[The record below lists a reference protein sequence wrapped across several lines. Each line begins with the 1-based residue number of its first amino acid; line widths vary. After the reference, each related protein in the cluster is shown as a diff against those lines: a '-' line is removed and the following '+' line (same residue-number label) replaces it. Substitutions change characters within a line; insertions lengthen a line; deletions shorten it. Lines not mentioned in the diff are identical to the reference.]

1 LRWAG
6 ERHENDIIFG
16 DTESAGFSPY
26 HDRMRL
32 VQVGDMHAGWAFG
45 QGWWGAAVELL
56 ARYPRIGFHNSPYDW
71 RVIKRHTGTELPW
84 ERIEDTLT
92 AAHITDSLKLAGLKP
107 RSAQDI
113 DPRAAAGEQVLH
125 DGMAANRWTW
135 DTVPED
141 WEPYWCVPETTEI
154 LTRSGWKHVN
164 DVLSSDETLGWADGE
179 LHWTPVVQVRKFPAQ
194 PVVRFGNKWWSTVA
208 TENHRWLVRQREHRQ
223 GKDEWSA
230 PHFATTREAWKG
242 GKRTILQLTGY
253 ADGGSSPCTPD
264 EARVIAWL
272 LSDGTIDWQ
281 RDRSSPNPQIWQSVH
296 KYHEEIRLLLKREG
310 AYVSE
315 RFRDSNSCYRFQVSA
330 AYVQRLWDAYGLFD
344 GLDEFTLSLSK
355 EARRAWVDAWY
366 KAEGSRDRA
375 LITQNAG
382 PKADAVAL
390 SLFLEGFL
398 PRISEKQ
405 GGCLDI
411 RMSQRPVGNTRNAAV
426 VYEDAG
432 TTDVWCPTTGLG
444 SWVARDKDG
453 RIFLTGNCYSALD
466 PVLAAHLWNRFGPQV
481 TTTYRQAYDLEKATT
496 RISAGMMDTGMAVDL
511 PYIREKIARI
521 SGFREQAMA
530 WLGAEFGIRSVGSN
544 KQVMAALNAVGIP
557 TRVWTDGGQP
567 SISKEALAFYAYCY
581 PEHAHLVKT
590 IRYARKAGDIV
601 GKYLQ
606 KFLDLHVDG
615 TMHYTINTCRARTS
629 RESVTDPPMQTFD
642 RDEPVIRGSFI
653 PRPGHRLISI
663 DADQIEMRMTAHFSQ
678 DRQLIA
684 DFLEAD
690 RNGESFFVLSASRM
704 FREPISKKDPRYT
717 HTKNASY
724 GQVYGAGLD
733 KAAATAGI
741 PLEEMRPIYMGFQ
754 QRYPGVPQLMNR
766 LVNQGKRGRER
777 PYATAIDGRKLYVR
791 RGREYS
797 ILNTM
802 VQGSAAVVLK
812 NGLVQMDAAGLG
824 PYLRLDIHDEH
835 ILEAPEDIAGEVL
848 RKAGEIL
855 TDRETFRVPL
865 TWDGKVLDYRWV
877 KT

>member
-1 LRWAG
+1 
-6 ERHENDIIFG
+6 
-16 DTESAGFSPY
+16 
-26 HDRMRL
+26 
-32 VQVGDMHAGWAFG
+32 
-45 QGWWGAAVELL
+45 
-56 ARYPRIGFHNSPYDW
+56 
-71 RVIKRHTGTELPW
+71 
-84 ERIEDTLT
+84 
-92 AAHITDSLKLAGLKP
+92 
-107 RSAQDI
+107 
-113 DPRAAAGEQVLH
+113 
-125 DGMAANRWTW
+125 
-135 DTVPED
+135 
-141 WEPYWCVPETTEI
+141 
-154 LTRSGWKHVN
+154 
-164 DVLSSDETLGWADGE
+164 
-179 LHWTPVVQVRKFPAQ
+179 
-194 PVVRFGNKWWSTVA
+194 
-208 TENHRWLVRQREHRQ
+208 
-223 GKDEWSA
+223 
-230 PHFATTREAWKG
+230 
-242 GKRTILQLTGY
+242 
-253 ADGGSSPCTPD
+253 
-264 EARVIAWL
+264 
-272 LSDGTIDWQ
+272 
-281 RDRSSPNPQIWQSVH
+281 
-296 KYHEEIRLLLKREG
+296 
-310 AYVSE
+310 
-315 RFRDSNSCYRFQVSA
+315 
-330 AYVQRLWDAYGLFD
+330 
-344 GLDEFTLSLSK
+344 
-355 EARRAWVDAWY
+355 
-366 KAEGSRDRA
+366 
-375 LITQNAG
+375 
-382 PKADAVAL
+382 
-390 SLFLEGFL
+390 
-398 PRISEKQ
+398 
-405 GGCLDI
+405 
-411 RMSQRPVGNTRNAAV
+411 
-426 VYEDAG
+426 
-432 TTDVWCPTTGLG
+432 
-444 SWVARDKDG
+444 
-453 RIFLTGNCYSALD
+453 
-466 PVLAAHLWNRFGPQV
+466 
-481 TTTYRQAYDLEKATT
+481 
-496 RISAGMMDTGMAVDL
+496 
-511 PYIREKIARI
+511 
-521 SGFREQAMA
+521 MA